1 MTNQFPKQ
9 IAEAIVKVMGEV
21 KTLARDGRNTYE
33 GYNFTS
39 VDAFYDF
46 VRPLCAEAGI
56 FLVVDLE
63 SSSTLDIER
72 ETKNGPKTTKYLV
85 LSYLIKI
92 AHEAGE
98 ASDPVRREVMV
109 VASGPQSYAAAD
121 SFVTKY
127 FMRNLFQIPTGE
139 ADDADLHEAKPLP
152 KKQSKKGSET
162 EAKIK
167 AFVDAANEFIDGKP
181 DAEAVIKWEDTNGAK
196 LKWLR
201 EQKHDGAQAMLK
213 RIEALYDESNS
224 DTDKP
229 EPKAKGD

>member
-21 KTLARDGRNTYE
+21 KTLARDGRNE
-33 GYNFTS
+33 HGRYNFAS
-39 VDAFYDF
+39 VDAFYDLI
-46 VRPLCAEAGI
+46 RPLCADAGI
-56 FLVVDLE
+56 FFLVDEIDSEVTVVE
-63 SSSTLDIER
+63 AGSRST
-72 ETKNGPKTTKYLV
+72 NYLRLV
-85 LSYLIKI
+85 YSIVI
-92 AHEAGE
+92 AHKSGE
-98 ASDPVRREVMV
+98 TSDPVRREVMV
-109 VASGPQSYAAAD
+109 VASGPQAYAAAQ

-167 AFVDAANEFIDGKP
+167 AFVDAANEFLDGKP
-181 DAEAVIKWEDTNGAK
+181 DAEAVIKWEDTNAAK

-213 RIEALYDESNS
+213 RIEALYDESNA
-224 DTDKP
+224 DTNKP